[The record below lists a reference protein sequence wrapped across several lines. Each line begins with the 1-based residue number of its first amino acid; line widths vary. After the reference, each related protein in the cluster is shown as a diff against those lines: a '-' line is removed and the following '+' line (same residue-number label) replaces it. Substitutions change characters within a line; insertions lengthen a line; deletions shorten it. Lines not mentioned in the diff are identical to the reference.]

1 MTSSNAELLGTPRQY
16 MVGNVIDSSFLVRLD
31 FPEAAALSFTLMV
44 SIVVLVAVYVRRA
57 GTDKLV

>member
-1 MTSSNAELLGTPRQY
+1 

-31 FPEAAALSFTLMV
+31 YPEAAALSFTLMV